1 MHYSPKFSSR
11 TRTTTALSA
20 VVLLVV
26 AGSPLADVDS
36 ARGEALY
43 ENHCSTCH
51 DRNVH
56 RREDHLVK
64 SMLELRT
71 WVQSMSTH
79 TGLEWQNEDI
89 EDVAFYLNLRLYRF
103 DSKP

>member
-1 MHYSPKFSSR
+1 MRYSLKFPVHSR
-11 TRTTTALSA
+11 IAAALSA
-20 VVLLVV
+20 AVLLQV
-26 AGSPLADVDS
+26 AGSLLADVDS

-56 RREDHLVK
+56 KRDDHQVQ
-64 SMLELRT
+64 SMPELRT

-79 TGLEWQNEDI
+79 TGLDWQNEDI